1 MDLEKYDIFIDKTG
15 TQAMLDLRTVHAW
28 LGKKLDGNS
37 TDEERALHKRVDDL
51 IEDLTTQMQRLM
63 TVVTRKILEEQDAA
77 AAQKGE
83 RNAEHA

>member
-1 MDLEKYDIFIDKTG
+1 MDMDRYDIFIDKTG
-15 TQAMLDLRTVHAW
+15 TQALLDLRTVHAW
-28 LGKKLDGNS
+28 LGKKLLGNS
-37 TDEERALHKRVDDL
+37 TDEERALHNRVDDL

>member
-1 MDLEKYDIFIDKTG
+1 MDMDRYDIFIDKTG

-63 TVVTRKILEEQDAA
+63 TVVTRKILEAEDA
-77 AAQKGE
+77 KE
-83 RNAEHA
+83 VL

>member
-1 MDLEKYDIFIDKTG
+1 MAIKKYNIFIDSTG
-15 TQAMLDLRTVHAW
+15 TQALLDLRTVHAW

-63 TVVTRKILEEQDAA
+63 TVVTRKILEAEDAA
-77 AAQKGE
+77 AAEKGGTNE
-83 RNAEHA
+83 AA